1 MASRKLTD
9 IIRDVEAK
17 VDLFQE
23 VLLTKIAQNVVSNS
37 PVDTGA
43 YVNSFNFST
52 GRDSRKRATSSEGR
66 PKMDE
71 SEAKGQALDNLM
83 GDIKELP
90 KDGKVYLNNR
100 APHARLVEDGNA
112 APGDHRW
119 RRDGYKVFAKLD
131 MSMPQLFE
139 EALQEVGTK

>member
-90 KDGKVYLNNR
+90 KDSKVYLNNR
-100 APHARLVEDGNA
+100 APHARLVEDGGPN
-112 APGDHRW
+112 W
-119 RRDGYKVFAKLD
+119 RIDGYKVFAKLD